1 VSEALLGL
9 VKHFEGF
16 HRVAR
21 RAEPI
26 MASPYLCPAGYW
38 TIAYG
43 HLCRQDAPP
52 AGMAQGEAWLEQD
65 LAVARGA
72 VLRWISLRLNS
83 RNQLDALTSFTFNLG
98 AARLRGSTL
107 RAVINRGEL
116 AAVPG
121 ELRRWV
127 YGGGRKLPGL
137 IGRREAEV
145 ALWLS

>member
-1 VSEALLGL
+1 MSEALLGL

-16 HRVAR
+16 HRVVR
-21 RAEPI
+21 RTQPI
-26 MASPYLCPAGYW
+26 MATPYLCPAGYW

-52 AGMAQGEAWLEQD
+52 AGLEQGEAWLDAD

-72 VLRWISLRLNS
+72 VVRMIRPGLT

-98 AARLRGSTL
+98 PTRLRGSTL

-116 AAVPG
+116 GAVPR

-137 IGRREAEV
+137 IARRDAEV